1 MSMYNNIP
9 TDGCN
14 IEIMGFPFFAESI
27 SVNEAFRRR
36 EANFNNIVGGTM
48 KVTQGAYVGL
58 DFTVTTHVTI
68 DPERPDEH
76 NTVFQE
82 MMSKPVEV
90 ISPEI
95 GGRFNAI
102 VVIKPERKALDWLEL
117 SISIKEVPDTASLI
131 PGEEFIIPK
140 TKKVEVKKTT
150 KKTDSKK
157 STDKASSKS
166 KSKTKT
172 VAKKS
177 KSK

>member
-1 MSMYNNIP
+1 MYNIP

-27 SVNEAFRRR
+27 SPNEAFRRR
-36 EANFNNIVGGTM
+36 EMNFNNIVGGTS
-48 KVTQGAYVGL
+48 KVVPGAYVGL
-58 DFTVTTHVTI
+58 DFTMTTHVRI
-68 DPERPDEH
+68 DPTRPDEH
-76 NTVFQE
+76 NSIFQE

-102 VVIKPERKALDWLEL
+102 VVIKPERKSLEWLEL
-117 SISIKEVPDTASLI
+117 SISIKEVPDKTSLI

-140 TKKVEVKKTT
+140 SKKVEVKKDT
-150 KKTDSKK
+150 KKDSKK
-157 STDKASSKS
+157 NTKDSKKNTKKDKNKN
-166 KSKTKT
+166 KK
-172 VAKKS
+172 VGKKS